1 MSGSAIGKPLQ
12 LGAWGVAG
20 LGVLFFL
27 YGVLTD
33 DIVGGDFVAKVFSM
47 LQLTMSVLIAFVVMM
62 AGGKYLERS

>member
-12 LGAWGVAG
+12 LGAWAVAG

-27 YGVLTD
+27 YGIFTD
-33 DIVGGDFVAKVFSM
+33 DIVGGDFLPKFFGM
-47 LQLTMSVLIAFVVMM
+47 LQLTMSFLIAFVVMM